1 MEKEYVNIKFRRDF
15 RFWDLVFIGVGA
27 MMGATIYLMAGQA
40 IAIAGTAILIAIVF
54 NYIIT
59 MLTGMTYAELST
71 VYPEAGGGYL
81 FVEENLPKPFGFMSG
96 WMSWFSHSI
105 ADAFYTVV
113 FTKGI
118 IWFIQIYGVSLPLPE
133 PIFEKIL
140 IIIIL
145 FIVLLINYWGTST
158 TGRWQTYLTTAQ
170 IAILFIFILIGLIG
184 MIRNPNFSNL
194 TPINFNLTNI
204 ALAMGLLFVGFE
216 GYEIIA
222 QGAEEIDNPEK
233 NIPRAIFISIA
244 IVTIIYSLLF
254 FTMLVNFGA
263 PILGEKGEFSM
274 VWFGGQMIK
283 NYGYGL
289 MILAMLIGSGATL
302 NATVY
307 SSIRVSF
314 AMGRNGSL
322 PKFFS
327 YMHKKH
333 NTPYMATL
341 ISGIIIGSM
350 AIFLPLDTVVA
361 GASIMFL
368 LLFTLVNIAVIIN
381 RYKNP
386 NMVRGYSIPLFPLI
400 PILAIITK
408 LFVAAVLWYFSPE
421 AWFVAIAWIEVGLLI
436 YYFWVGKREIEKPVP
451 IPRAPIVQLEKKE
464 NNLMVPLSQEFPTSV
479 KLATILARR
488 LDANLFLF
496 STIEI
501 PITVSPQSI
510 TYADSLERIKMMER
524 MQRISRKY
532 GRSAEVTITV
542 SHDTYRA
549 ILDEVNEKEI
559 NILFMTWRP
568 KNVRRIIFGST
579 LEKVYRNPPCDIII
593 FRDHLN
599 DNINSISLILSKRR
613 SADFSFNIA
622 SYIALEFNA
631 SLIIYEFTYDGKIS
645 FKGEMYE
652 KMARDMGLNVEVIPM
667 LNEGLMGKIF
677 KISTESELVVMAPP
691 SEYMD
696 GRLPLSADPR
706 IIGRLKGP
714 VIVVRKVKI
723 EEKGD
728 LSTLIHG

>member
-1 MEKEYVNIKFRRDF
+1 
-15 RFWDLVFIGVGA
+15 
-27 MMGATIYLMAGQA
+27 
-40 IAIAGTAILIAIVF
+40 
-54 NYIIT
+54 
-59 MLTGMTYAELST
+59 
-71 VYPEAGGGYL
+71 
-81 FVEENLPKPFGFMSG
+81 
-96 WMSWFSHSI
+96 
-105 ADAFYTVV
+105 
-113 FTKGI
+113 
-118 IWFIQIYGVSLPLPE
+118 
-133 PIFEKIL
+133 
-140 IIIIL
+140 
-145 FIVLLINYWGTST
+145 
-158 TGRWQTYLTTAQ
+158 
-170 IAILFIFILIGLIG
+170 
-184 MIRNPNFSNL
+184 
-194 TPINFNLTNI
+194 
-204 ALAMGLLFVGFE
+204 
-216 GYEIIA
+216 
-222 QGAEEIDNPEK
+222 
-233 NIPRAIFISIA
+233 
-244 IVTIIYSLLF
+244 
-254 FTMLVNFGA
+254 
-263 PILGEKGEFSM
+263 
-274 VWFGGQMIK
+274 
-283 NYGYGL
+283 
-289 MILAMLIGSGATL
+289 
-302 NATVY
+302 
-307 SSIRVSF
+307 
-314 AMGRNGSL
+314 
-322 PKFFS
+322 
-327 YMHKKH
+327 
-333 NTPYMATL
+333 
-341 ISGIIIGSM
+341 
-350 AIFLPLDTVVA
+350 
-361 GASIMFL
+361 
-368 LLFTLVNIAVIIN
+368 
-381 RYKNP
+381 
-386 NMVRGYSIPLFPLI
+386 LI

-532 GRSAEVTITV
+532 GKGAEVTITV

-599 DNINSISLILSKRR
+599 DNISSISLILSKRR

-631 SLIIYEFTYDGKIS
+631 SIIIYEFTYDGKIS

-652 KMARDMGLNVEVIPM
+652 KMARDMGLNVKVIPM

-714 VIVVRKVKI
+714 VIVVRKVKV
-723 EEKGD
+723 EERGD